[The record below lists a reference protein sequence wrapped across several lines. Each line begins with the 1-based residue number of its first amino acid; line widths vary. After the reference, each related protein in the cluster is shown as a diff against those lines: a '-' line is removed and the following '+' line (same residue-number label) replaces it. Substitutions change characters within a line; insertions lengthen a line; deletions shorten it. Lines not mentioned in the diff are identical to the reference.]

1 MINMC
6 TIYDPYLQIF
16 SPHQEQHPVSAGLLG
31 DAAQSLRDVRGRHLG
46 DGTAWHHGTFVA
58 SSEVSPVTPGE
69 GHPRR
74 GREDLV
80 DVAT

>member
-16 SPHQEQHPVSAGLLG
+16 SHQEQHPVSAGLLG

-46 DGTAWHHGTFVA
+46 LGDGTAWHRMA
-58 SSEVSPVTPGE
+58 LS
-69 GHPRR
+69 
-74 GREDLV
+74 
-80 DVAT
+80 